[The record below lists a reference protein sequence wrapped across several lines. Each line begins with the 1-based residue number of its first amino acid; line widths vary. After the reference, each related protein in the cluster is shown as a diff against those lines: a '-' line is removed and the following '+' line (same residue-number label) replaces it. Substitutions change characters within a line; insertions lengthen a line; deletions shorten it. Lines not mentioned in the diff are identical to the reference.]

1 MPYRI
6 RPGRA
11 FGEEVRSIAVE
22 QLQLAIA
29 AFEEQPKGLHE
40 AVHEARKK
48 FKRVRSLYRL
58 IALDKPDFRATENA
72 RLQQTARTL
81 SLVRDAT
88 ALIETVSYLETH
100 ALNDDERRAL
110 VHAREKLT
118 ERRDT
123 LASTETDLPQKARA
137 AVESCHTA
145 IAAIEDIDFPQSPR
159 KTARLIA
166 KGWKK
171 SLTRGK
177 KALQACRGGAHAELF
192 HELRKAGQAYWMNL
206 ALLRD
211 IWPSAMRAKRAE
223 ARSLVELLGHEH
235 DLALLVDLL
244 DREPA
249 MLGDGEEVSHLIGA
263 IIRQQQELR
272 HDALE
277 LAERVFA
284 DRPAREA
291 SAIEALWIEAATG

>member
-29 AFEEQPKGLHE
+29 AFEEQPRRLHE

-58 IALDKPDFRATENA
+58 VALDKPDFRATENA
-72 RLQQTARTL
+72 RLQETARTL

-100 ALNDDERRAL
+100 ALNDDERHAL

-118 ERRDT
+118 ERRDG
-123 LASTETDLPQKARA
+123 LALTETDLPQKASA
-137 AVESCHTA
+137 AAESCRTA

-171 SLTRGK
+171 SMTRGK
-177 KALQACRGGAHAELF
+177 KALEACHGGAHAELF

-206 ALLRD
+206 ALLRH
-211 IWPSAMRAKRAE
+211 IWPSAMRAKRA
-223 ARSLVELLGHEH
+223 AAGNLVTLLGHEH

-249 MLGDGEEVSHLIGA
+249 TLGDGEEVSHLIGA

-272 HDALE
+272 HDALA

-284 DRPAREA
+284 DRPEREA